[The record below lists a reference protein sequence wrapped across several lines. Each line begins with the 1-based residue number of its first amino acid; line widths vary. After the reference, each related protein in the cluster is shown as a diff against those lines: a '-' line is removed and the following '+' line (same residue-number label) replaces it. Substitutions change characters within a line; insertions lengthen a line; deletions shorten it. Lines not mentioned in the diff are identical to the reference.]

1 MTMEEY
7 AKTLGETGALSGLS
21 RNRFVEYVKFTYD
34 KDALLIKPSLY
45 FRLFVGPWNFLCT
58 PFNKLLNWIGNK
70 LPLYDADGKPMS
82 DKYIHDTVKFK
93 MAGFIPLQDY
103 GWHVVDAQPIARMEP
118 KKFKRY
124 FKSQCRAING
134 MPKVKA
140 VKFLETLYED
150 YKKKHKN

>member
-7 AKTLGETGALSGLS
+7 AKTLGETGALSGMS
-21 RNRFVEYVKFTYD
+21 RNQFVEYVKSTYD

-45 FRLFVGPWNFLCT
+45 FRLFTGPWNFLCT

-70 LPLYDADGKPMS
+70 LPLYDAEGNPMS
-82 DKYIHDTVKFK
+82 DKYIQDTVKFK

-124 FKSQCRAING
+124 FKSQCRAIKG
-134 MPKVKA
+134 MSKGKA
-140 VKFLETLYED
+140 VKFLTELVNN
-150 YKKKHKN
+150 YKS

>member
-1 MTMEEY
+1 MEEY
-7 AKTLGETGALSGLS
+7 AKTLGEMNALAGFPKDK
-21 RNRFVEYVKFTYD
+21 FVEYIKATYG

-45 FRLFVGPWNFLCT
+45 FRLFTGPWNFLCT
-58 PFNKLLNWIGNK
+58 PFNKLLNWIGKK

-82 DKYIHDTVKFK
+82 DKYIHYTVMLK

-124 FKSQCRAING
+124 FKSQCRAIKG
-134 MPKVKA
+134 MPKGKA
-140 VKFLETLYED
+140 VKFLTELVNK
-150 YKKKHKN
+150 YKS

>member
-7 AKTLGETGALSGLS
+7 AKTLGEMNALAGFPKDK
-21 RNRFVEYVKFTYD
+21 FVEYIKATYG

-45 FRLFVGPWNFLCT
+45 FRLFTGPWNFLCT
-58 PFNKLLNWIGNK
+58 PFNKLLNWIGKK

-82 DKYIHDTVKFK
+82 DKYILYTVMLK

-124 FKSQCRAING
+124 FKSQCRAIKG
-134 MPKVKA
+134 MPKGKA
-140 VKFLETLYED
+140 VKFLTELVNK
-150 YKKKHKN
+150 YKS

>member
-7 AKTLGETGALSGLS
+7 AKTLGEMNALAGFPKDK
-21 RNRFVEYVKFTYD
+21 FVEYIKATYG

-45 FRLFVGPWNFLCT
+45 FRLFTGPWNFLCT
-58 PFNKLLNWIGNK
+58 PFNKLLNWIGKK

-82 DKYIHDTVKFK
+82 DKYIHYTVMLK

-124 FKSQCRAING
+124 FKSQCRAIKG
-134 MPKVKA
+134 MPKGKA
-140 VKFLETLYED
+140 VKFLTELVNK
-150 YKKKHKN
+150 YKS

>member
-7 AKTLGETGALSGLS
+7 AKTLGEMNALAGFPKDK
-21 RNRFVEYVKFTYD
+21 FVEYIKSTYD

-45 FRLFVGPWNFLCT
+45 FRLFTGPWNFLCT
-58 PFNKLLNWIGNK
+58 PFNKLLNWIGKK

-82 DKYIHDTVKFK
+82 DKYIHYTVMLK

-124 FKSQCRAING
+124 FKSQCRAIKG
-134 MPKVKA
+134 MPKGKA
-140 VKFLETLYED
+140 VKFLTELVNK
-150 YKKKHKN
+150 YKS

>member
-7 AKTLGETGALSGLS
+7 AKTLGEMNALAGFPKDK
-21 RNRFVEYVKFTYD
+21 FVEYIKATYG

-45 FRLFVGPWNFLCT
+45 FRLFTGPWNFLCT
-58 PFNKLLNWIGNK
+58 PFNKLLNWIGKK
-70 LPLYDADGKPMS
+70 LPLYDEDGKPMS
-82 DKYIHDTVKFK
+82 DKYIHYTVMLK

-124 FKSQCRAING
+124 FKSQCRAIKG
-134 MPKVKA
+134 MPKGKA
-140 VKFLETLYED
+140 VKFLTELVNK
-150 YKKKHKN
+150 YKS

>member
-7 AKTLGETGALSGLS
+7 AKTLGEMNALAGFPKDK
-21 RNRFVEYVKFTYD
+21 FVEYIKATYG

-45 FRLFVGPWNFLCT
+45 FRLFTGPWNFLCT
-58 PFNKLLNWIGNK
+58 PFNKLLNWIGKK

-82 DKYIHDTVKFK
+82 DKYIHYTVMLK

-124 FKSQCRAING
+124 FKSQCRAIKG
-134 MPKVKA
+134 MPKGKA
-140 VKFLETLYED
+140 VEFLTELVNK
-150 YKKKHKN
+150 YKS

>member
-1 MTMEEY
+1 MEEY
-7 AKTLGETGALSGLS
+7 AKTLGEMNALAGFPKDK
-21 RNRFVEYVKFTYD
+21 FVEYIKATYG

-45 FRLFVGPWNFLCT
+45 FRLFTGPWNFLCT

-70 LPLYDADGKPMS
+70 LPLYDAEGKPMS

-124 FKSQCRAING
+124 LKSQCRAIKG
-134 MPKVKA
+134 MPKGKA
-140 VKFLETLYED
+140 VKFLTELVNK
-150 YKKKHKN
+150 YKS